1 MQNPIG
7 LFDSG
12 VGGTSTWKE
21 INKLLP
27 AESTLYLADCK
38 NNPYGGKSKEEI
50 IQLSVKNTEFL
61 LAKGCKIIVVA
72 CNAATTNAIAHLR
85 AHYNIPFVGI
95 EPAIKPAA
103 LQTQTQ
109 TVGVLATKGTLASS
123 LFHSTSKKFA
133 SGITVLE
140 HEGTGL
146 VELVE
151 AGKENSAEARSLL
164 KKYIDPMLEQGIDH
178 LVLGCTHYPYLIP
191 ALQDILPKTVTII
204 DAGGAV
210 ARQTKAVLAKNGLLA
225 DSSQTVKHLF
235 HSNARTDVLQRFV
248 EGSGVEVSYA
258 DF

>member
-27 AESTLYLADCK
+27 AENTLYLADRK
-38 NNPYGGKSKEEI
+38 NAPYGEKSQEEI

-61 LAKGCKIIVVA
+61 LAKGCKLIVIP
-72 CNAATTNAIAHLR
+72 CNTATTNAIAHLR
-85 AHYNIPFVGI
+85 AHYKIPFIGI

-103 LQTQTQ
+103 LQTQTK
-109 TVGVLATKGTLASS
+109 TVGVLATKSTLASS
-123 LFHSTSKKFA
+123 LFHNTSQKFA
-133 SGITVLE
+133 SGITILKQ
-140 HEGTGL
+140 EGTGL

-164 KKYIDPMLEQGIDH
+164 KKYIDPMLEQGIDC
-178 LVLGCTHYPYLIP
+178 LVLGCTHYLYLLP
-191 ALQDILPKTVTII
+191 LLQELLPKKVAII
-204 DAGGAV
+204 EAGEAV

-225 DSSQTVKHLF
+225 DDSQATKHVF
-235 HSNARTDVLQRFV
+235 YSNAGTDVLQRLV
-248 EGSGVEVSYA
+248 EGPGVEVSYA